1 MRFTINKEENV
12 VLNGQKTGF
21 SSQLMKLYFDKLA
34 PNFVKLKL
42 YFECLAT
49 KIDIWR
55 IEQCIS

>member
-21 SSQLMKLYFDKLA
+21 SSQLI
-34 PNFVKLKL
+34 KL
-42 YFECLAT
+42 YFECLAA